1 MKNLYFLTQTRK
13 SNSYLLVTVLRYY
26 RLKYINSRRN
36 LESEMQMKQI
46 GEFYLGIFLEVTKSK
61 QLSLF
66 RVKYIHILMTSVMN
80 IQGITNIW
88 LFYNLNFGQR
98 ARWIYETEAR
108 TKNSNLLYSN
118 LSLKKINGVMN
129 VILYQPWRNFSQ
141 VYGNFYA
148 SSLWEASHFYSITA
162 MVTILLFM

>member
-80 IQGITNIW
+80 IQGITNI
-88 LFYNLNFGQR
+88 
-98 ARWIYETEAR
+98 
-108 TKNSNLLYSN
+108 
-118 LSLKKINGVMN
+118 
-129 VILYQPWRNFSQ
+129 
-141 VYGNFYA
+141 
-148 SSLWEASHFYSITA
+148 
-162 MVTILLFM
+162 